1 MLCRNWCIDVK
12 YFSRWRN
19 GRILEILKILH
30 DAIFTLE
37 MHFHEKNSIS
47 TSLYEFN
54 ISSEQQWFIANT
66 FIFLKNIGGAGSH
79 CLTVTRSQQI
89 TLLSKEPCST
99 NIWIFLILKFSK
111 FTRFDVLMTK
121 NEKIDFGTSGS
132 SRLILLK
139 LETSWKSTIYLTEFF
154 RTILFSGF
162 WKDKHQLLKMVV
174 KPWPNRVR
182 FASEWFQAVI
192 LKNDECD
199 GSSYQDMRSHQ
210 LGSVDKIWCRSW
222 AKSFKMNWIP
232 RHIPEKIYYQKC
244 LREEK

>member
-19 GRILEILKILH
+19 GRNLEILKILH

-162 WKDKHQLLKMVV
+162 WKDKHQV
-174 KPWPNRVR
+174 
-182 FASEWFQAVI
+182 
-192 LKNDECD
+192 LKNGSKTMTKSGKISIWMISSCD
-199 GSSYQDMRSHQ
+199 FQKWWVWRFQ
-210 LGSVDKIWCRSW
+210 LSGFEISPTEISR
-222 AKSFKMNWIP
+222 
-232 RHIPEKIYYQKC
+232 
-244 LREEK
+244 